1 MISEN
6 TNKSRDILLL
16 RRKQI
21 VEDCRIL
28 NTPLMELDLSC
39 VFCNILLN
47 LRRTI
52 RGKLLE
58 RFAELRDYVRALKLL
73 EVKLYYLSL
82 STFSLTEPYVHQL
95 AHDVFNSER
104 KITYVHLIH

>member
-6 TNKSRDILLL
+6 TKKIRDTLLI
-16 RRKQI
+16 RRRQV

-28 NTPLMELDLSC
+28 NTPLMELDLCC

-52 RGKLLE
+52 RGRLLE
-58 RFAELRDYVRALKLL
+58 RQAELRDYIRALKLL

-82 STFSLTEPYVHQL
+82 STFSLT
-95 AHDVFNSER
+95 
-104 KITYVHLIH
+104 